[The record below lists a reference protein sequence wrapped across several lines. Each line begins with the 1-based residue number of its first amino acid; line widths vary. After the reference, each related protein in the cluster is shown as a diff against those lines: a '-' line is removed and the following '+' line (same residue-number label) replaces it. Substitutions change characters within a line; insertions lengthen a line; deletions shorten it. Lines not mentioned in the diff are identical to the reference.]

1 MPRVPTA
8 VSVTTPASF
17 GSSGDYDCLGRMA
30 DKLKLA
36 PEKSQHS

>member
-1 MPRVPTA
+1 MPRVPPA

-17 GSSGDYDCLGRMA
+17 GSSGDYDCLGRMV